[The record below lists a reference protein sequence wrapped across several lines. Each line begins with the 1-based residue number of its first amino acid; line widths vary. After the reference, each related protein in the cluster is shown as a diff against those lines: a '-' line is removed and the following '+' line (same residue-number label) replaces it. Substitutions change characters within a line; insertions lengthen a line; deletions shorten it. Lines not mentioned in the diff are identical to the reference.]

1 MTDTT
6 MTATG
11 RGPGGAAPRR
21 SGVVPPGSKEALRT
35 SAAVLEVLAGVR
47 SVAEA
52 AAALGCSVPRYY
64 QLEQQAL
71 RALVAGCEPRPLGRQ
86 PSAAAELER
95 LEKEN
100 ARLAKECQRQ
110 QALVRLA
117 RQAAGLAS
125 PAPPSKQEGKKR
137 RPRKTAR
144 GQQAAR
150 RLCAAAASA
159 AAVPE
164 PSVKVPEP
172 EGTG

>member
-1 MTDTT
+1 MSVAGDK
-6 MTATG
+6 AAAPC
-11 RGPGGAAPRR
+11 RRAGAA
-21 SGVVPPGSKEALRT
+21 PPGSKEALRT
-35 SAAVLEVLAGVR
+35 SAAVLEVLAGLR
-47 SVAEA
+47 GVADA

-86 PSAAAELER
+86 PSADAELVR
-95 LEKEN
+95 LRKEN

-125 PAPPSKQEGKKR
+125 PGPAPAKGGKRR
-137 RPRKTAR
+137 RPRQASR

-150 RLCAAAASA
+150 RLREAAAAAASGPESSVS
-159 AAVPE
+159 VPA
-164 PSVKVPEP
+164 P
-172 EGTG
+172 EGVG